1 MTKKRTKTVWTH
13 PHTNSLINTHQ
24 KTPKHTNKNKTT
36 TPTTTPTTKTTTK
49 KPTTSTTRNQKS
61 TNPQV
66 LALNVSSHNHHHP
79 NLYTSLLLEVQKIV

>member
-13 PHTNSLINTHQ
+13 PHTNFLINTHQ
-24 KTPKHTNKNKTT
+24 KTPKYTNKNKT
-36 TPTTTPTTKTTTK
+36 PTPTTKITTK

-79 NLYTSLLLEVQKIV
+79 NLCTSLLLEVQKIV

>member
-13 PHTNSLINTHQ
+13 PHTDLLTNTHQ

-36 TPTTTPTTKTTTK
+36 TPTTKTTTK
-49 KPTTSTTRNQKS
+49 KPTTTRNQKS